1 MDMLKKL
8 SLNAQLVLLGSIVYL
23 ILSFL
28 PWVSVHINSLGTYT
42 QNEWSGF
49 AGVVSGLLVLLLLA
63 WELAR
68 GFDLKVAIGSV
79 PPPVVSVGL
88 AAALLLFTII
98 KFFDTSFRGWAAWV
112 GLVVGIGI
120 GAAAFLRAKDE
131 GVQMPSPASSGN
143 GGAAA

>member
-8 SLNAQLVLLGSIVYL
+8 SLNAQLVLLGSMVYL

-28 PWVSVHINSLGTYT
+28 PWESVTISHLGTYT

-49 AGVVSGLLVLLLLA
+49 AGVVCGLLVLLVLA

-68 GFDLKVAIGSV
+68 GFELEIAIGSV
-79 PPPVVSVGL
+79 PAAVVSIGL
-88 AAALLLFTII
+88 AAALVLFTVI

-112 GLVVGIGI
+112 GLLAAIVIGVF
-120 GAAAFLRAKDE
+120 AFLRAKDE
-131 GVQMPSPASSGN
+131 GVQLPASVSSGG

>member
-28 PWVSVHINSLGTYT
+28 PWVSITVNHLGTYT

-68 GFDLKVAIGSV
+68 GFDLKIAIGSV
-79 PPPVVSVGL
+79 PPPVISVGL
-88 AAALLLFTII
+88 AAALVLFTII
-98 KFFDTSFRGWAAWV
+98 KFFDTSYRGWAAWV
-112 GLVVGIGI
+112 GLVVAIGI

-131 GVQMPSPASSGN
+131 GVQMPSPAGSGN